1 MELNLQLPGEKRYGS
16 ITTYISVTRGI
27 IDAFIICYK
36 TKSDRMVTERGV
48 TFSKLKKVTDAAFC
62 GSYNKNFVTL
72 DSLVFGAPVYS
83 TACTYAR
90 YVTAHGLFVILGTEI
105 VLPVVLCIPISSA

>member
-1 MELNLQLPGEKRYGS
+1 M
-16 ITTYISVTRGI
+16 
-27 IDAFIICYK
+27 
-36 TKSDRMVTERGV
+36 
-48 TFSKLKKVTDAAFC
+48 LKKVTDAALC
-62 GSYNKNFVTL
+62 GSYNKKFVVL
-72 DSLVFGAPVYS
+72 DSLVLWAPVYS